1 MNRLLAASLIIA
13 SMASQSA
20 FAAAVPGSAA
30 PDFVLPDITGK
41 AQKLSDYRGKYV
53 VVEWFNQG
61 CPFVQKH
68 YESGNMQGLQ
78 QKYTS
83 KGVVWLSVNSSAA
96 GKQGNYSPAE
106 WKKLSAERNA
116 LASAILLD
124 ADGAT
129 GKAYGAK
136 TTPHMYI
143 IDQKGILQ
151 YAGAIDSTPSKDADD
166 IKTSQNYVSSA
177 LDELL
182 SGKPVKTKS
191 TKAYGCSVKY

>member
-1 MNRLLAASLIIA
+1 MKYKMAMILVLAALLPAGAIDTG
-13 SMASQSA
+13 
-20 FAAAVPGSAA
+20 AAAPAFS
-30 PDFVLPDITGK
+30 LKDINGK
-41 AQKLSDYRGKYV
+41 THQLADYRGKLV
-53 VVEWFNQG
+53 VLEWVNYD
-61 CPFVQKH
+61 CPFVKKH
-68 YESGNMQGLQ
+68 YGSGNMQGLQ
-78 QKYTS
+78 QKYAS
-83 KGVVWLSVNSSAA
+83 KGIVWLSVNSSAT

-116 LASAILLD
+116 RASAILLD